1 MDWICDAGGRHCRCN
16 DVPDSLSHSSGAT
29 FWRPFTNYVDTI
41 LPIIDHLPKY
51 PLLTFVVEFLYC
63 YKGKSAW
70 HWHLQYHLIPTSSCQ
85 RSLWTPPLAAVSS
98 NEPRSAT
105 WDSRGPVHCAHW
117 RYLYQS
123 SFEVERW
130 NESIGAW
137 MGKQTVPPLP
147 SVAKVCRPDRMV

>member
-1 MDWICDAGGRHCRCN
+1 MDWICDAGGRHCRFN

-41 LPIIDHLPKY
+41 LHIIDHLPKY
-51 PLLTFVVEFLYC
+51 PLLTFVIEFIYSTTL
-63 YKGKSAW
+63 
-70 HWHLQYHLIPTSSCQ
+70 PTSSYQ
-85 RSLWTPPLAAVSS
+85 RSLWTPPLEAVSS

-147 SVAKVCRPDRMV
+147 SVAKVRRPDGMV